1 MLRRPADQGRRRLV
15 APSTPETTVSA
26 TTMRME
32 LVLDDEKEAD
42 SRAGR
47 AISRELGRSCSGALG
62 CRSMGGA
69 VRQGHIVAAPSA
81 ADSGALDLA
90 LSENPFSPLPSVLDA
105 INRALSQA
113 NRYPEFIPHR
123 LPKVIADRIGVDSD
137 QVVVGCGATGVAMQ
151 IMQTLAVAGEN
162 MVFGSPTYDGYP
174 LMAAMIG
181 LDTVPVPLD
190 SEGRQDL
197 RAIAEAVDERTALVA
212 VCRPHNPTGTVIAAD
227 ELEAFLC
234 SVQCRVPIILDEAYG
249 EFLDAADTID
259 TVSLIKRYPNVIVLR
274 TFSKAY
280 GLAGLRIGY
289 AFGDTELIR
298 RVHRLQLPF
307 SVSTAAVAA
316 VTASYAAEAELA
328 ERIQQITTEREVL
341 RTSLRQHGFQ
351 VPDSR
356 ANFLYVPGCDIA
368 DRLAQ
373 AGIIAKTYPDG
384 SARIAV
390 GDTAAS
396 RAVLHALTR
405 NRASAP
411 PIAAHETEETVG
423 TLAR

>member
-1 MLRRPADQGRRRLV
+1 MFTNDPHPARPVLRRPADQRKRHLQLV
-15 APSTPETTVSA
+15 PGEP
-26 TTMRME
+26 
-32 LVLDDEKEAD
+32 
-42 SRAGR
+42 
-47 AISRELGRSCSGALG
+47 GRSNAHVVG
-62 CRSMGGA
+62 CRSVSGA
-69 VRQGHIVAAPSA
+69 VRQGHLVAAPSA

-90 LSENPFSPLPSVLDA
+90 LSENPFPPLRSVLDA
-105 INRALSQA
+105 INRVLSQA
-113 NRYPEFIPHR
+113 NRYPDFLPQQ
-123 LPKVIADRIGVDSD
+123 LPKVIADRIGVDAD

-151 IMQTLAVAGEN
+151 IMQALTVAGDN

-174 LMAAMIG
+174 LMAGMIG

-190 SEGRQDL
+190 SAGRQDL
-197 RAIAEAVDERTALVA
+197 RAIADAVNERTALLA
-212 VCRPHNPTGTVIAAD
+212 VCRPHNPTGTVIGTD

-234 SVQCRVPIILDEAYG
+234 SVPRRVPIILDEAYG

-259 TVSLIKRYPNVIVLR
+259 TVSLIQRHPNVIVLR

-289 AFGDTELIR
+289 AFGDTELIG
-298 RVHRLQLPF
+298 RVRRLQLPF
-307 SVSTAAVAA
+307 GMSTAAVAA

-328 ERIQQITTEREVL
+328 ERIRQITTERELL
-341 RTSLRQHGFQ
+341 RTSLRQHGIQ

-390 GDTAAS
+390 GDPAAS

-405 NRASAP
+405 DRV
-411 PIAAHETEETVG
+411 AAAKETVR
-423 TLAR
+423 TVATVAQ